1 MLILMVCFTC
11 LGLWLLSASNAVIVF
26 AHAGHW
32 AVDALY
38 LAPVLVL
45 IGAALNGRRRERREA
60 RENRDG
66 PRD

>member
-1 MLILMVCFTC
+1 M
-11 LGLWLLSASNAVIVF
+11 VF

-38 LAPVLVL
+38 LVPVLVL

-60 RENRDG
+60 RENPDG

>member
-1 MLILMVCFTC
+1 VAAL
-11 LGLWLLSASNAVIVF
+11 LGALIVF

-38 LAPVLVL
+38 LVPVLVL

-60 RENRDG
+60 RENPDG